1 MRESFIFWITLWIT
15 IWPMAMIIMYRSYT
29 WWYLHG
35 LVTGLWVG
43 MADLTYAIIAF
54 SIGGFL
60 VNYLQNNADIF
71 RIISSIVLLSF
82 GIYMLVKSIH
92 MTKIKTAK
100 EDKKSL
106 IKDFISAYGLT
117 IVNPMTIL
125 MFRWFSW
132 QIVSPSTTFIS
143 IIILSLSLF
152 LGSLLIQSSIA
163 LISWWI
169 KNKINN
175 TNILRKINIVAS
187 CIVIIFALKWLIGV

>member
-1 MRESFIFWITLWIT
+1 
-15 IWPMAMIIMYRSYT
+15 
-29 WWYLHG
+29 
-35 LVTGLWVG
+35 

-82 GIYMLVKSIH
+82 GIYMLVKSTH
-92 MTKIKTAK
+92 MTKIKTTK

-125 MFRWFSW
+125 MFR
-132 QIVSPSTTFIS
+132 
-143 IIILSLSLF
+143 
-152 LGSLLIQSSIA
+152 
-163 LISWWI
+163 
-169 KNKINN
+169 
-175 TNILRKINIVAS
+175 
-187 CIVIIFALKWLIGV
+187 

>member
-1 MRESFIFWITLWIT
+1 
-15 IWPMAMIIMYRSYT
+15 
-29 WWYLHG
+29 
-35 LVTGLWVG
+35 

-54 SIGGFL
+54 SIGRLL

-92 MTKIKTAK
+92 MTKIKTTK

-125 MFRWFSW
+125 MFR
-132 QIVSPSTTFIS
+132 
-143 IIILSLSLF
+143 
-152 LGSLLIQSSIA
+152 
-163 LISWWI
+163 
-169 KNKINN
+169 
-175 TNILRKINIVAS
+175 
-187 CIVIIFALKWLIGV
+187 